1 MSQQSRK
8 VEGKSGE
15 LAEPDELAFGR
26 AAAQIAAAEMGVKIN
41 FKTNEEV
48 GLATAVKLSKLTRN
62 YGDWESSIF
71 RD

>member
-1 MSQQSRK
+1 M
-8 VEGKSGE
+8 EGNGNE

-48 GLATAVKLSKLTRN
+48 WGTATPFRCRETRN
-62 YGDWESSIF
+62 YGDWGN
-71 RD
+71 

>member
-1 MSQQSRK
+1 M
-8 VEGKSGE
+8 EGNGNE

-48 GLATAVKLSKLTRN
+48 GLATAVPLSRNEKLWGLGKLA
-62 YGDWESSIF
+62 YSGIDGKKC
-71 RD
+71 